1 MSTNINITVGN
12 EALLERVQQQQS
24 ANRQAQ
30 LERESAKNLDE
41 QATASRTASLAAQ
54 GKDAAGNPINGT
66 LAKAPQIDR
75 RPAANRATGD
85 NGFNLVPSG
94 DYTSFGFE
102 VVKKGIK
109 ASTFTNITAGATGG
123 YTANFRPEYAATGGP
138 ANSSYLRT
146 PVEARGATYI
156 HELYYVVCDTPGT
169 QGIRFSDPIR
179 ILTASGELTAVQIK
193 KPLHK
198 LTSYTVECYLQ
209 AAPEGPVS
217 GLTNILCNTQFDLK
231 VDPPS
236 APAVRLVRGFL
247 VFNSV
252 GVNANTFRLELRG
265 ANQVAKANVY
275 FGYDDPLKP
284 PGSYIWPTKLD
295 FGSWYHVAYVR
306 YNNVESFY
314 FEGQLVATQTSD
326 LSFLSAIP
334 ESALTDAYIQFQTGE
349 FGVTAN
355 PILRPGIHGFR
366 FTSKALY
373 RGNFVPPPQITTLG

>member
-1 MSTNINITVGN
+1 MSTNINIALGD
-12 EALLERVQQQQS
+12 EALLKRAKQQQN

-30 LERESAKNLDE
+30 LERDSTKSLSQ
-41 QATASRTASLAAQ
+41 QATASRTAALSAQ
-54 GKDAAGNPINGT
+54 GKDAAGNPVNGNLT
-66 LAKAPQIDR
+66 KAPQLER
-75 RPAANRATGD
+75 RPAANRFGG
-85 NGFNLVPSG
+85 GFVLVPSA

-102 VVKKGIK
+102 AKTKGIK
-109 ASTFTNITAGATGG
+109 ATTFTNITASAVGS
-123 YTANFRPEYAATGGP
+123 YTASFRPEYVATGGP

-156 HELYYVVCDTPGT
+156 HELYYFVCNTPGT

-179 ILTASGELTAVQIK
+179 VLTSGGEVIAQQIN

-217 GLTNILCNTQFDLK
+217 GLTNILCETQFDLK

-252 GVNANTFRLELRG
+252 GINANTFRLELRG

-295 FGSWYHVAYVR
+295 FGGWYHVAYVR
-306 YNNVESFY
+306 NNNVESFY

-366 FTSKALY
+366 FTNKALY
-373 RGNFVPPPQITTLG
+373 SENFVPPPQITTLG

>member
-1 MSTNINITVGN
+1 
-12 EALLERVQQQQS
+12 
-24 ANRQAQ
+24 
-30 LERESAKNLDE
+30 
-41 QATASRTASLAAQ
+41 
-54 GKDAAGNPINGT
+54 
-66 LAKAPQIDR
+66 
-75 RPAANRATGD
+75 
-85 NGFNLVPSG
+85 VPSA

-102 VVKKGIK
+102 ALTRGIK
-109 ASTFTNITAGATGG
+109 ATTFTNITAGATGG
-123 YTANFRPEYAATGGP
+123 YTTYFRPEYVATGGP

-156 HELYYVVCDTPGT
+156 HELYYFVCNTPGT

-179 ILTASGELTAVQIK
+179 ILTSGGEVIAQQIN

-217 GLTNILCNTQFDLK
+217 GLTNILCDTQFDLK

-236 APAVRLVRGFL
+236 APVVRLVRGFL

-265 ANQVAKANVY
+265 ANQVATANVY

-284 PGSYIWPTKLD
+284 PGSYIWPTRLD
-295 FGSWYHVAYVR
+295 FGGWYHVAYVR
-306 YNNVESFY
+306 NNNVESFY

-326 LSFLSAIP
+326 LSFLAAIP
-334 ESALTDAYIQFQTGE
+334 DSALTDVYIQFQTGE

-355 PILRPGIHGFR
+355 PILRPGIHGLR
-366 FTSKALY
+366 FTSRALY
-373 RGNFVPPPQITTLG
+373 SGNFVPPPQLTTLG